1 MMEILLPILIVG
13 GISLIA
19 GAGLAIASVL
29 MAVPTDEKYEAI
41 RECLPGA
48 NCGACGFSGCDG
60 YAAALAAGQ
69 TTESGLCAPGGADV
83 TKQIA
88 ALLGV
93 EADSSQRKVAVIHC
107 IGRRDN
113 NADTKMHYHG
123 TKSCRTAK
131 QLYGG
136 DNACPYGCIGLG
148 DCRKFCPF
156 GAITMEQGAP
166 VVHKELCKG
175 CGVCVNACP
184 KNLITLEECGNTY
197 TVRCRNQS
205 KGAACVKIC
214 KTSCIGCGLCAKTC
228 EQGAITV
235 ENFCATIDSTKCTA
249 CGKCKEVCKRGAIT
263 VQ

>member
-1 MMEILLPILIVG
+1 MMDILLPILIVG

-48 NCGACGFSGCDG
+48 NCGACGYSGCDG
-60 YAAALAAGQ
+60 YAAALAAEE

-93 EADSSQRKVAVIHC
+93 EADSSKRKVAVIHC

-113 NADTKMHYHG
+113 NADTKMVYHG

-136 DNACPYGCIGLG
+136 DNACAYGCIGLG

-156 GAITMEQGAP
+156 EAITMENGAP
-166 VVHKELCKG
+166 AVHKYKCKG
-175 CGVCVNACP
+175 CGVCVNVCP
-184 KNLITLEECGNTY
+184 KGLITLEECGATY

-205 KGAACVKIC
+205 KCAACVKIC
-214 KTSCIGCGLCAKTC
+214 KTSCIGCGMCTKAC
-228 EQGAITV
+228 ESGAVKI
-235 ENFCATIDSTKCTA
+235 ENFCAVIDSAKCTA
-249 CGKCKEVCKRGAIT
+249 CGKCKDACKRGAIT

>member
-1 MMEILLPILIVG
+1 MMEILLPIMLVG
-13 GISLIA
+13 GISLLA
-19 GAGLAIASVL
+19 GAGLAVASIL

-60 YAAALAAGQ
+60 YAAALASGE

-93 EADSSQRKVAVIHC
+93 EADASRRKVAVIHC
-107 IGRRDN
+107 IGRRDH
-113 NADTKMHYHG
+113 NAETKMNYHG

-136 DNACPYGCIGLG
+136 DNACAYGCIGLG

-156 GAITMEQGAP
+156 EAITLEDGFP
-166 VVHKELCKG
+166 IVHKDQCKG
-175 CGVCVNACP
+175 CGMCVNACP
-184 KNLITLEECGNTY
+184 KNLITLEECGATY

-214 KTSCIGCGLCAKTC
+214 KTSCIGCGLCAKVC
-228 EQGAITV
+228 ESGAVKI
-235 ENFCATIDSTKCTA
+235 EQFCATIDSAKCTA
-249 CGKCKEVCKRGAIT
+249 CGKCKDACKRGAIT

>member
-1 MMEILLPILIVG
+1 MSAILLPILIVG

-48 NCGACGFSGCDG
+48 NCGACGYSGCDG
-60 YAAALAAGQ
+60 YAAALAAGE
-69 TTESGLCAPGGADV
+69 TTESGLCAPGGADT

-88 ALLGV
+88 TLLGM
-93 EADSSQRKVAVIHC
+93 EADASKRKVAVIHC

-136 DNACPYGCIGLG
+136 DNACAYGCIGLG

-156 GAITMEQGAP
+156 EAITLEKGFP
-166 VVHKELCKG
+166 TVHKDRCKG

-214 KTSCIGCGLCAKTC
+214 KTSCIGCGLCAKVC
-228 EQGAITV
+228 ESGAVKI
-235 ENFCATIDSTKCTA
+235 ENFCATIDSAKCPA
-249 CGKCKEVCKRGAIT
+249 CGRCKDVCKRGAIT
-263 VQ
+263 IQ

>member
-1 MMEILLPILIVG
+1 MTEILLPILIVG

-48 NCGACGFSGCDG
+48 YCGACGYSGCDG
-60 YAAALAAGQ
+60 YAAALASGE
-69 TTESGLCAPGGADV
+69 TTKTGLCAPGGADTV
-83 TKQIA
+83 QHIA
-88 ALLGV
+88 SVLGV
-93 EADSSQRKVAVIHC
+93 EADDAKRKIAVIHC

-148 DCRKFCPF
+148 DCKKFCPF
-156 GAITMEQGAP
+156 DAITMENGFP
-166 VVHKELCKG
+166 TVHKDLCKG
-175 CGVCVNACP
+175 CGMCVESCP
-184 KNLITLEECGNTY
+184 KGLITLEECGATY

-214 KTSCIGCGLCAKTC
+214 KTSCIGCGLCAKVC
-228 EQGAITV
+228 ESGAVKV

-249 CGKCKEVCKRGAIT
+249 CGKCKDACKRGAIT